1 VTAERRNQIER
12 VCHVAL
18 ERDIFALPWTLI
30 ASGESVSSARKTRC
44 PTACHC
50 AIRQTVTGRGR
61 ASRWLPQRA
70 VLAMPRPVREL
81 RRVQVIPAQEGAQL
95 AGLLA
100 RVGLRED
107 AEPILCG
114 DRRRCAFAGI
124 SGSGSVARDVVHF
137 HGCRPKTPAGRHA
150 RRTSGTRP
158 LPPPASGGP
167 RCEAT
172 STCASPQT
180 YARDGSWKK

>member
-1 VTAERRNQIER
+1 M
-12 VCHVAL
+12 
-18 ERDIFALPWTLI
+18 
-30 ASGESVSSARKTRC
+30 
-44 PTACHC
+44 PT
-50 AIRQTVTGRGR
+50 
-61 ASRWLPQRA
+61 
-70 VLAMPRPVREL
+70 PVREL

-172 STCASPQT
+172 STCVSPQT
-180 YARDGSWKK
+180 YARDGSWNLVRASAPAIAARHRAARPDLDRQPHDRWWEKPRRPPSPGSRQAVCAGLPCSAWSPKV